1 MPLLPKGAQR
11 YLITYASVT
20 AALALLDVVALAVL
34 ALVMGPM
41 VSGAPVNLPLIG
53 EIGSDKYIYVLLFVC
68 VLIASKSL
76 AALIMR
82 WIATRKFARYEMEI
96 GDQLFRAYL
105 HSPWTDRLSRN
116 SADLVR
122 LADVGIA
129 NTTSGMLLPLAS
141 LPTEVATFVAVL
153 IVLFVTQ
160 PLIAVVTIL
169 YLGLIAAVL
178 YLVVNPKA
186 LTAGRVNRDYSFKV
200 ARLMTEMV
208 ATLKEIVLRNKT
220 SEVAEVVRVNR
231 VHAVRARS
239 NSQFLNQAPKY
250 VLEVALVGGFLLV
263 GAVGYFTGGG
273 PAAFSAVAMFAV
285 AGLRMIPALTR
296 VQGILTQTATTLPH
310 AKRVVHDIRAAEG
323 HVRDAE
329 EVGQEPIVGEP
340 TELTLAGVGFTY
352 PRSKTHAVHDI
363 DLTITMGTHVA
374 LVGASGAGKSTLV
387 DLLLGLLV
395 PQEGSMRIGDQDL
408 DDVLAD
414 WRSRVGYVPQD
425 VALFNGTIAQNVA
438 LSWDSQIDENKVR
451 ECLRR
456 AQLLDTVD
464 ARGGLRTMA
473 GERGLAFSGGQRQRL
488 GIARALYTDPLVLVM
503 DEATSALDTA
513 TEEAVTHALRELHGH
528 VTVVTVAHR
537 LSTIRHADQVCFMTG
552 GSIAARG
559 TFEEVVAQHPEFAH
573 QANLAGLA

>member
-273 PAAFSAVAMFAV
+273 PAALYARPILAVAR
-285 AGLRMIPALTR
+285 LRMIPALTR

>member
-263 GAVGYFTGGG
+263 GAVGYFTGGA
-273 PAAFSAVAMFAV
+273 PAAVSPVAMFAV

>member
-263 GAVGYFTGGG
+263 GAVGYFTGGA

>member
-263 GAVGYFTGGG
+263 GAVGYFTG
-273 PAAFSAVAMFAV
+273 AMFAV

>member
-1 MPLLPKGAQR
+1 
-11 YLITYASVT
+11 
-20 AALALLDVVALAVL
+20 
-34 ALVMGPM
+34 
-41 VSGAPVNLPLIG
+41 
-53 EIGSDKYIYVLLFVC
+53 
-68 VLIASKSL
+68 
-76 AALIMR
+76 
-82 WIATRKFARYEMEI
+82 
-96 GDQLFRAYL
+96 
-105 HSPWTDRLSRN
+105 
-116 SADLVR
+116 
-122 LADVGIA
+122 
-129 NTTSGMLLPLAS
+129 
-141 LPTEVATFVAVL
+141 
-153 IVLFVTQ
+153 
-160 PLIAVVTIL
+160 
-169 YLGLIAAVL
+169 
-178 YLVVNPKA
+178 
-186 LTAGRVNRDYSFKV
+186 
-200 ARLMTEMV
+200 
-208 ATLKEIVLRNKT
+208 
-220 SEVAEVVRVNR
+220 
-231 VHAVRARS
+231 
-239 NSQFLNQAPKY
+239 
-250 VLEVALVGGFLLV
+250 
-263 GAVGYFTGGG
+263 
-273 PAAFSAVAMFAV
+273 
-285 AGLRMIPALTR
+285 MIPALTR

>member
-1 MPLLPKGAQR
+1 
-11 YLITYASVT
+11 
-20 AALALLDVVALAVL
+20 
-34 ALVMGPM
+34 
-41 VSGAPVNLPLIG
+41 
-53 EIGSDKYIYVLLFVC
+53 
-68 VLIASKSL
+68 
-76 AALIMR
+76 
-82 WIATRKFARYEMEI
+82 MEI

-263 GAVGYFTGGG
+263 GAVGYFTGGA